1 MLHLGASSILQGWQ
15 VSYLGSGT
23 SSIYIREHPTTANH
37 MQENMQSYAFEE
49 KSPYTS
55 KLRAEI
61 QSKSSAY
68 G

>member
-1 MLHLGASSILQGWQ
+1 MLHIDTSRIQQGWR

-23 SSIYIREHPTTANH
+23 NPIYIREHPATANH